1 MCLLCEA
8 PASKTQVTDMEF
20 ERAIKDP
27 ASCFKQPAEVLEQD
41 DLTRDQKLKILH
53 QWEYDALQREV
64 ATEENMPASAPTRNA
79 LAEIRRSL
87 ETLGESGDSHPGGTK
102 FG

>member
-1 MCLLCEA
+1 
-8 PASKTQVTDMEF
+8 MEF

-27 ASCFKQPAEVLEQD
+27 ASCFKQPSEVLEQK
-41 DLTRDQKLKILH
+41 DLTRNQKLKILH

-64 ATEENMPASAPTRNA
+64 ATEENMPASTPGRNA
-79 LAEIRRSL
+79 LAEIRRTL
-87 ETLGESGDSHPGGTK
+87 EALGEGGDSHPGSTK